1 MNAVIEFF
9 SQMPPLGWA
18 GIITW
23 LLIAFGNSK
32 ERDDFMEKSYKIITA
47 PSQLQEYPEQTLKD
61 IEQKFEAALITP
73 AKNLLT
79 WLVGAGKTIWDKYQW
94 KLIGQFVM
102 FAFLPFFFLADAIA
116 ISSVLDTLGLPVEK
130 LPENI
135 LNLLGQY
142 GIAVAAGTF
151 FSVVVSAFVIFEI
164 FGSSEFSEYGNYKE
178 PLKTIVKGIAIFIMS
193 SSLVSGIAFG
203 FQAWK
208 AQGTLPAWLNNI
220 DGFVLFSMNVLVR
233 ANVLIATGVILLEAF
248 KGLITIL
255 LILIGVTLLVT
266 GIIFTFV
273 SVIGSLGRIIIDWI
287 IRLFRWVLWLISFL
301 VFAPLDIIKSAPK
314 DFITFMANLFK
325 RT

>member
-1 MNAVIEFF
+1 MDAIVEFF
-9 SQMPPLGWA
+9 SQIPPLGWA
-18 GIITW
+18 GIVTW

-47 PSQLQEYPEQTLKD
+47 PSELKEYPEETLKN
-61 IEQKFEAALITP
+61 IEEKFEKALITP
-73 AKNLLT
+73 AKDLLK
-79 WLVGAGKTIWDKYQW
+79 WLVGTGKTIWNKRQW

-135 LNLLGQY
+135 LDLLGQY

-178 PLKTIVKGIAIFIMS
+178 PLKKIVKGIAIFVMV
-193 SSLVSGIAFG
+193 SSLISGIAFG

-208 AQGTLPAWLNNI
+208 AQGSLPAWLNSVE
-220 DGFVLFSMNVLVR
+220 DFVLFSINVLVR
-233 ANVLIATGVILLEAF
+233 ANVLIATAVILAEAF

-255 LILIGVTLLVT
+255 FILIGITLLVT

-273 SVIGSLGRIIIDWI
+273 SVIGSLGRIIIDWF
-287 IRLFRWVLWLISFL
+287 IRLFRWILWLISFL
-301 VFAPLDIIKSAPK
+301 IFAPLDIIKSAPK
-314 DFITFMANLFK
+314 DFIAFMANLFK
-325 RT
+325 KP

>member
-1 MNAVIEFF
+1 MDAIVEFF

-18 GIITW
+18 GIVTW

-73 AKNLLT
+73 SKDLLK
-79 WLVGAGKTIWDKYQW
+79 WLVGVGKAIWEKYEW

-116 ISSVLDTLGLPVEK
+116 ISNVLDTLGLPVEK

-135 LNLLGQY
+135 LDLLGQY

-178 PLKTIVKGIAIFIMS
+178 PLKKIVKGIAIFIMA
-193 SSLVSGIAFG
+193 SSLISGIAFG

-208 AQGTLPAWLNNI
+208 AQGTLPAWLNP

-248 KGLITIL
+248 KGLLTIL
-255 LILIGVTLLVT
+255 LIIIGIVLLIT
-266 GIIFTFV
+266 GIIFTIL
-273 SVIGSLGRIIIDWI
+273 SVIGSLGRIVIDWI

-314 DFITFMANLFK
+314 DFITFIAGLFK
-325 RT
+325 KP

>member
-1 MNAVIEFF
+1 MNAIVEFF

-18 GIITW
+18 GIISW

-32 ERDDFMEKSYKIITA
+32 ERDDFMEKSYKIITS

-61 IEQKFEAALITP
+61 IEQKFETALITP
-73 AKNLLT
+73 SKNLLT
-79 WLVGAGKTIWDKYQW
+79 WLVGAGQTIWNKYQW

-102 FAFLPFFFLADAIA
+102 LAFLPFFFLADAIA

-135 LNLLGQY
+135 LDLLGQY

-151 FSVVVSAFVIFEI
+151 FSVVISAFVIFEI
-164 FGSSEFSEYGNYKE
+164 FGSSEFSEYGNYVE
-178 PLKTIVKGIAIFIMS
+178 PLKTIVKVIAILIMV

-208 AQGTLPAWLNNI
+208 AQGTLPTWLNP

-233 ANVLIATGVILLEAF
+233 ANVLISTGVILLEAF
-248 KGLITIL
+248 KGLIAIL
-255 LILIGVTLLVT
+255 LILIGIVLLIT
-266 GIIFTFV
+266 GIIFTIL
-273 SVIGSLGRIIIDWI
+273 SVVGSLGRIVIDWI

-325 RT
+325 KP

>member
-1 MNAVIEFF
+1 MDAIVEFF

-18 GIITW
+18 GIVTW

-32 ERDDFMEKSYKIITA
+32 ERDDFMENSYKIITA

-61 IEQKFEAALITP
+61 IEQKFEMALITP
-73 AKNLLT
+73 AKNLLA
-79 WLVGAGKTIWDKYQW
+79 WLVGAGKSIWDKYQW

-116 ISSVLDTLGLPVEK
+116 ILSVLDTLGLPVEK

-135 LNLLGQY
+135 LDLLGQY

-151 FSVVVSAFVIFEI
+151 FSVVVSAFVLFEI
-164 FGSSEFSEYGNYKE
+164 FGSSEFSEYGNYPE
-178 PLKTIVKGIAIFIMS
+178 PLKKIVKGIAIFVMA
-193 SSLVSGIAFG
+193 SSLISGIALG

-208 AQGTLPAWLNNI
+208 AQGSLPTWLNTDN
-220 DGFVLFSMNVLVR
+220 FVLFSMNVLVR

-248 KGLITIL
+248 KGLLAIL
-255 LILIGVTLLVT
+255 LIIIGIVLVIT
-266 GIIFTFV
+266 GIIFTIL

-287 IRLFRWVLWLISFL
+287 IRLFRWILWLISFL

-314 DFITFMANLFK
+314 DFITFMASLFK
-325 RT
+325 KP

>member
-1 MNAVIEFF
+1 MNAIVEFF

-18 GIITW
+18 GIISW

-32 ERDDFMEKSYKIITA
+32 ERDDFMEKSYKIITS

-61 IEQKFEAALITP
+61 IEQKFETALITP
-73 AKNLLT
+73 SKNLLT
-79 WLVGAGKTIWDKYQW
+79 WLVGAGQTIWNKYQW

-102 FAFLPFFFLADAIA
+102 LAFLPFFFLADAIA

-135 LNLLGQY
+135 LDLLGQY

-151 FSVVVSAFVIFEI
+151 FSVVISAFVIFEI
-164 FGSSEFSEYGNYKE
+164 FGSSEFSEYGNYVE
-178 PLKTIVKGIAIFIMS
+178 PLKTIVKVIAVLIMV

-208 AQGTLPAWLNNI
+208 AQGTLPTWLNP

-248 KGLITIL
+248 KGLIAIL
-255 LILIGVTLLVT
+255 LIIIGIVLLIT
-266 GIIFTFV
+266 GIIFTIL
-273 SVIGSLGRIIIDWI
+273 SVVGSLGRIVIDWI

-325 RT
+325 KT

>member
-1 MNAVIEFF
+1 MDAIVEFF

-18 GIITW
+18 GIVTW

-61 IEQKFEAALITP
+61 IEQKFELALITP
-73 AKNLLT
+73 AKNLIV

-135 LNLLGQY
+135 LDLLGQY

-151 FSVVVSAFVIFEI
+151 FSVVVSAFVMFEI
-164 FGSSEFSEYGNYKE
+164 FGSSEFSDYGNYPE
-178 PLKTIVKGIAIFIMS
+178 PLKKIVKAIAIFVMA
-193 SSLVSGIAFG
+193 SSLISGIAFG

-208 AQGTLPAWLNNI
+208 AQGSLPTWLNT

-248 KGLITIL
+248 KGLLTIL
-255 LILIGVTLLVT
+255 LIIIGIVLVIT
-266 GIIFTFV
+266 GIIFTIL

-314 DFITFMANLFK
+314 DFITFMASLFK
-325 RT
+325 KQ

>member
-1 MNAVIEFF
+1 
-9 SQMPPLGWA
+9 
-18 GIITW
+18 
-23 LLIAFGNSK
+23 LLIAFGNSQ
-32 ERDDFMEKSYKIITA
+32 ERDDFMEKSYKIITS

-61 IEQKFEAALITP
+61 IEQKFEMALITP
-73 AKNLLT
+73 SKNLLT
-79 WLVGAGKTIWDKYQW
+79 WLVNAGQTIWNKYQW

-102 FAFLPFFFLADAIA
+102 LAFLPFFFLADAIA

-135 LNLLGQY
+135 LDLLGQY

-151 FSVVVSAFVIFEI
+151 FSVVISAFVIFEI
-164 FGSSEFSEYGNYKE
+164 FGSSEFSEYGNYVE
-178 PLKTIVKGIAIFIMS
+178 PLKTIVKVIAILIMV

-208 AQGTLPAWLNNI
+208 AQGTLPTWLNP

-248 KGLITIL
+248 KGLIAIL
-255 LILIGVTLLVT
+255 LIIIGIVLLIT
-266 GIIFTFV
+266 GIIFTIL
-273 SVIGSLGRIIIDWI
+273 SVVGSLGRIVIDWI

-314 DFITFMANLFK
+314 DFITFMAGLFK
-325 RT
+325 KP

>member
-1 MNAVIEFF
+1 MDAIVEFF

-18 GIITW
+18 GIVTW

-73 AKNLLT
+73 SKDLLK
-79 WLVGAGKTIWDKYQW
+79 WLVGVGKAIWDKYEW

-116 ISSVLDTLGLPVEK
+116 ISSVIDTLGLPVEK

-135 LNLLGQY
+135 LDLLGQY

-178 PLKTIVKGIAIFIMS
+178 PLKKIVKGIAIFIMA
-193 SSLVSGIAFG
+193 SSLISGIAFG
-203 FQAWK
+203 FQAWR
-208 AQGTLPAWLNNI
+208 AQGTLPAWLNP

-255 LILIGVTLLVT
+255 LIIIGIVLLIT
-266 GIIFTFV
+266 GIIFTIL
-273 SVIGSLGRIIIDWI
+273 SVIGSLGRIVIDWI

-314 DFITFMANLFK
+314 DFITFMAGLFK
-325 RT
+325 KP